1 MSIVTRT
8 GDRGLTSLFGGER
21 VSKASARMHACG
33 TVDELNAALGIVLTK
48 KNLPEEMFR
57 QLTQLQHTLFRAGAD
72 LGARAEKKTERITPK
87 HIQEIERW
95 IDRTEA
101 ALPEQT
107 SFILPGGSA
116 TSAELHL
123 ARTICRRTERWIVA
137 LQELEP
143 VSSDLRVFFNRLSDY
158 LFLAARTANAAVGV
172 PDVKVEYTLPA
183 TQQESPAK
191 N

>member
-21 VSKASARMHACG
+21 ISKASARMHACG
-33 TVDELNAALGIVLTK
+33 TVDELNAALGTVLTGN
-48 KNLPEEMFR
+48 NLPPLLCAE
-57 QLTQLQHTLFRAGAD
+57 LTQLQHMLFRAGAD
-72 LGARAEKKTERITPK
+72 LGARQEKKTERIATE

-95 IDRTEA
+95 IDRMEA

-107 SFILPGGSA
+107 SFILPGGSEA
-116 TSAELHL
+116 SAELHL
-123 ARTICRRTERWIVA
+123 ARTTCRRAERWIVT

-143 VSSDLRVFFNRLSDY
+143 ISQELRIFFNRLSDY
-158 LFLAARTANAAVGV
+158 LFLAARTANAAVGI
-172 PDVKVEYTLPA
+172 PDVNVQYEASA
-183 TQQESPAK
+183 TQLEQRSK